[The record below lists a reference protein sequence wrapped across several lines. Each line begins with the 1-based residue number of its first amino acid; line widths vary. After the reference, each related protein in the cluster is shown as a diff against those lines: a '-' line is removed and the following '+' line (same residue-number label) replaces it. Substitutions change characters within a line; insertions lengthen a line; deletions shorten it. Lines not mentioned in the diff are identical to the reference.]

1 MSVLTIHA
9 EEYLADAV
17 RAHADRM
24 GTSVN
29 VAAKELLA
37 SALGLLKPP
46 RKRHDFSEFCG
57 ILKKGEADEI
67 RENLKVFDEI
77 DEDMWK

>member
-57 ILKKGEADEI
+57 VLKKSEADEI
-67 RENLKVFDEI
+67 
-77 DEDMWK
+77 